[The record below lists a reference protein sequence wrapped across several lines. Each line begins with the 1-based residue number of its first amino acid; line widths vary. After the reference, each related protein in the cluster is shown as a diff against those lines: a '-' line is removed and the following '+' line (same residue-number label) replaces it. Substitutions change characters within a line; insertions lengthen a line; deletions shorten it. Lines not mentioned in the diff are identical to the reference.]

1 MRYLLAVREHG
12 SFAKAAHVLQISQP
26 SLSTAITRMEDRL
39 KVKLF
44 DRSAAGSVITPV
56 GEFIAHRASLVID
69 EVDRLTRA
77 AALVSGGNTGTIRIG
92 FGSSLKQTL
101 MPGLIVGL
109 ASAKPALRLSVHVED
124 AEALL
129 HLLRTREIDIAIC
142 AVPGPDLVRDL
153 IVTEIFTANP
163 VAVASPG
170 HVLANERPLSVER
183 LLMFPS
189 AGPRI
194 KGVISRAL
202 RRADEREP
210 VSQYDSND
218 YDALIPLA
226 LEGLA
231 TLVAPDFV
239 TREFVESGALV
250 QLDLELA
257 SVAYAAVTN
266 EVNSFS
272 PIVKEIIR
280 RAQAAGAQL
289 GGSRP
294 GRAFL
299 RNDVA
304 KLKN

>member
-12 SFAKAAHVLQISQP
+12 SFAKAAQVLQISQP

-56 GEFIAHRASLVID
+56 GEFIAHRASLVIE

-101 MPGLIVGL
+101 MPRLIIEL
-109 ASAKPALRLSVHVED
+109 ASAKPALRLSVHVD
-124 AEALL
+124 SADILL
-129 HLLRTREIDIAIC
+129 HLLRSREIDIAIC
-142 AVPGPDLVRDL
+142 AVPSQHLVREL

-163 VAVASPG
+163 VAVASPT
-170 HVLANERPLSVER
+170 HALANERPISVER
-183 LLMFPS
+183 FLEFPS
-189 AGPRI
+189 AGPKI
-194 KGVISRAL
+194 KGVTSRVL

-210 VSQYDSND
+210 VAQYDAND

-226 LEGLA
+226 IEGLA

-239 TREFVESGALV
+239 TRRYVESGALV
-250 QLDLELA
+250 RLDLDLS
-257 SVAYAAVTN
+257 SVPYAAVTN
-266 EVNSFS
+266 EMNSFS
-272 PIVKEIIR
+272 PIVREIIR
-280 RAQAAGAQL
+280 RAQAAGEHH
-289 GGSRP
+289 
-294 GRAFL
+294 
-299 RNDVA
+299 
-304 KLKN
+304 